1 MKKNTRAYLGNVI
14 ADAIMDLDAKD
25 LLWHETIR
33 SKVDLG
39 SPITIS
45 LSDVNGVDFHTFAFS
60 REIME
65 RAKDGFEPRSDDGS
79 HAWAD
84 ELRKLADKI
93 ENASKKAWKLEDQK
107 EVKRQVERQ
116 KFRKLEAKINA
127 LEK

>member
-1 MKKNTRAYLGNVI
+1 MQKNTRAYLGNVI
-14 ADAIMDLDAKD
+14 ADAIMGLGAKD

-33 SKVDLG
+33 ATVDLG
-39 SPITIS
+39 SPITVS
-45 LSDVNGVDFHTFAFS
+45 LSDVNGIDFHTFEFS
-60 REIME
+60 RAIME
-65 RAKDGFEPRSDDGS
+65 QAKDGFEPRSDDGS

-93 ENASKKAWKLEDQK
+93 EKASKKAWKLKDEE
-107 EVKRQVERQ
+107 EVQMEVERQ